1 MIWIVNNVFIFL
13 CLTPYIT
20 LSTLLTQEV
29 CCPRE
34 SSFVTQRIERSSWVN
49 SYPKKLRYEI
59 SSWEVKGL
67 NRDSWA
73 TYKHIWFSYIHN
85 FTKNTLLKFCL
96 LHIPSSSKYKSVY
109 IYEMYIQKKRRK
121 KYYKVK
127 GGNRVWTG
135 DLSICSRMLYHWAMP
150 PLMRCGDP
158 LKLLIIRCNF
168 FLFIGQEPTTWPAN
182 NGLLMRNVTQLCLAT
197 NNILLSRIWNHTFL
211 LLAISVLC
219 ENGRS
224 IRFPKIFIKNQT
236 RWSNDKTSVLNSIV
250 AKHLDDE
257 PGCTW

>member
-1 MIWIVNNVFIFL
+1 MIFIYSQLYKEYFVKVLSSTHSFYFKVSICIHLRNVYL
-13 CLTPYIT
+13 K
-20 LSTLLTQEV
+20 E
-29 CCPRE
+29 
-34 SSFVTQRIERSSWVN
+34 
-49 SYPKKLRYEI
+49 KKKKNWRGQP
-59 SSWEVKGL
+59 GL
-67 NRDSWA
+67 NRWPLDLQSNA
-73 TYKHIWFSYIHN
+73 LPLSYA
-85 FTKNTLLKFCL
+85 
-96 LHIPSSSKYKSVY
+96 PSDEVGRSIKT
-109 IYEMYIQKKRRK
+109 IYYSMQF
-121 KYYKVK
+121 
-127 GGNRVWTG
+127 
-135 DLSICSRMLYHWAMP
+135 
-150 PLMRCGDP
+150 
-158 LKLLIIRCNF
+158 F

-197 NNILLSRIWNHTFL
+197 NNILLSRIWNHAFL